1 MLVGKKALLLTPL
14 FLFRSKFV
22 LSPRTITG
30 IMAEFSITVTGV
42 SLKKSELSKSDLELL
57 QSAENASKN
66 AYAPYSQFFVGA
78 ALRLAKGDVI
88 LGTNQENVA
97 YPSGLCAERVA
108 LFSAS
113 TNYPNEPVDTMA
125 ITVNT
130 AKTVLTE
137 PLSPCG
143 NCRQVIMEY
152 QNKQKSPIR
161 LILGGQGDTVWI
173 FKDSAALLP
182 FGFEA
187 EYLKGE

>member
-1 MLVGKKALLLTPL
+1 
-14 FLFRSKFV
+14 
-22 LSPRTITG
+22 
-30 IMAEFSITVTGV
+30 MA
-42 SLKKSELSKSDLELL
+42 LKKSELSNADLALL
-57 QSAENASKN
+57 KSAEEASKN

-78 ALRLAKGDVI
+78 ALRLDNGTIV

-113 TNYPNEPVDTMA
+113 TNYPNEPVETMA

-130 AKTVLTE
+130 EKTILTE

-152 QNKQKSPIR
+152 QNKQKKPIR
-161 LILGGQGDTVWI
+161 LILGGQGDIVWV
-173 FKDSAALLP
+173 FKDSSALLP

-187 EYLKGE
+187 EYLKG

>member
-1 MLVGKKALLLTPL
+1 
-14 FLFRSKFV
+14 
-22 LSPRTITG
+22 
-30 IMAEFSITVTGV
+30 MAEFSITVKGI
-42 SLKKSELSKSDLELL
+42 SLKKSELSESDATLL
-57 QSAENASKN
+57 QAAEKASQH

-78 ALRLAKGDVI
+78 ALKLENGKTL

-113 TNYPNEPVDTMA
+113 TNYPEETIEAMA

-130 AKTVLTE
+130 KKTVLSE

-152 QNKQKSPIR
+152 QNKQKKPIR

-173 FKDSAALLP
+173 FNDSAALLP

-187 EYLKGE
+187 EYLKGD

>member
-1 MLVGKKALLLTPL
+1 MG
-14 FLFRSKFV
+14 
-22 LSPRTITG
+22 
-30 IMAEFSITVTGV
+30 EFSLTIKGLSV
-42 SLKKSELSKSDLELL
+42 SRSELAIPDLQLL
-57 QSAENASKN
+57 EKAEDVSKN

-78 ALRLAKGDVI
+78 ALRLDNGTIV

-113 TNYPNEPVDTMA
+113 TNHPNIPVAAMA

-130 AKTVLTE
+130 AKSVITV

-152 QNKQKSPIR
+152 QHKQNQPIR

-173 FKDSAALLP
+173 FEDSAALLP

-187 EYLKGE
+187 DYLKNS

>member
-1 MLVGKKALLLTPL
+1 MG
-14 FLFRSKFV
+14 
-22 LSPRTITG
+22 
-30 IMAEFSITVTGV
+30 EFSITIKGLSV
-42 SLKKSELSKSDLELL
+42 SRNDLAPSDLQLL
-57 QSAENASKN
+57 EQAETISKN

-78 ALRLAKGDVI
+78 ALRLENGTVV

-113 TNYPNEPVDTMA
+113 TNYPNKPIESMA

-130 AKTVLTE
+130 AKSVVTV

-152 QNKQKSPIR
+152 QHKQKKPIR
-161 LILGGQGDTVWI
+161 LILGGQGDIVWI
-173 FKDSAALLP
+173 FEDASVLLP

-187 EYLKGE
+187 DYLKNS

>member
-1 MLVGKKALLLTPL
+1 MG
-14 FLFRSKFV
+14 
-22 LSPRTITG
+22 
-30 IMAEFSITVTGV
+30 EFSITIKGL
-42 SLKKSELSKSDLELL
+42 SLKRAQLSTADLLLL
-57 QSAENASKN
+57 QEAEAASKN
-66 AYAPYSQFFVGA
+66 AYAPYSQFYVGA
-78 ALRLAKGDVI
+78 AVRLDDGTVV

-113 TNYPNEPVDTMA
+113 TNYPNKPIEALA

-130 AKTVLTE
+130 SKSAVSD

-152 QNKQKSPIR
+152 QHKQQKPIR
-161 LILGGQGDTVWI
+161 LILGAQSDTVWI
-173 FKDSAALLP
+173 FEDASVLLP

-187 EYLKGE
+187 DYLKNS

>member
-1 MLVGKKALLLTPL
+1 
-14 FLFRSKFV
+14 
-22 LSPRTITG
+22 
-30 IMAEFSITVTGV
+30 MAEFSITIKGL
-42 SLKKSELSKSDLELL
+42 SLKKNELSESDLALL
-57 QSAENASKN
+57 NAADEASKN

-78 ALRLAKGDVI
+78 ALKLVNGITV
-88 LGTNQENVA
+88 LGSNQENVA

-113 TNYPNEPVDTMA
+113 TNHPNEPVETVA

-130 AKTVLTE
+130 TKSAITE

-143 NCRQVIMEY
+143 SCRQVIMEY

-161 LILGGQGDTVWI
+161 LILGSQGDTVWI
-173 FKDSAALLP
+173 FEDSANLLP

-187 EYLKGE
+187 EYLKSS

>member
-1 MLVGKKALLLTPL
+1 
-14 FLFRSKFV
+14 
-22 LSPRTITG
+22 
-30 IMAEFSITVTGV
+30 MAEFSITIKGL
-42 SLKKSELSKSDLELL
+42 SLKKSELSESDLALL
-57 QSAENASKN
+57 NAANEASKN

-78 ALRLAKGDVI
+78 ALRLVNGKTV

-108 LFSAS
+108 LFAAS
-113 TNYPNEPVDTMA
+113 TNHPNEPVDTMA

-130 AKTVLTE
+130 TKAVITE

-143 NCRQVIMEY
+143 SCRQVIMEY

-161 LILGGQGDTVWI
+161 LILGSQGDTVWI
-173 FKDSAALLP
+173 FEDSSNLLP

-187 EYLKGE
+187 EYLKSS

>member
-1 MLVGKKALLLTPL
+1 
-14 FLFRSKFV
+14 
-22 LSPRTITG
+22 
-30 IMAEFSITVTGV
+30 MAEFSITVKGL
-42 SLKKSELSKSDLELL
+42 SLKKNELSESDLALL
-57 QSAENASKN
+57 REAEKASKN

-78 ALRLAKGDVI
+78 ALRLHNGATI

-113 TNYPNEPVDTMA
+113 TNYPNEPIETMA

-130 AKTVLTE
+130 TKTVLTE

-143 NCRQVIMEY
+143 NCRQVLMEY
-152 QNKQKSPIR
+152 QNKQKKPIR
-161 LILGGQGDTVWI
+161 LVLGGQGDTVWI
-173 FKDSAALLP
+173 FEDSAALLP

-187 EYLKGE
+187 EYLKGD

>member
-1 MLVGKKALLLTPL
+1 
-14 FLFRSKFV
+14 
-22 LSPRTITG
+22 
-30 IMAEFSITVTGV
+30 MAEFSITIKGV
-42 SLKKSELSKSDLELL
+42 SLKKDELSESDQALL
-57 QSAENASKN
+57 AEAENASKN

-78 ALRLAKGDVI
+78 ALRLENGKIVI
-88 LGTNQENVA
+88 GTNQENVA

-113 TNYPNEPVDTMA
+113 TNHPNEAIDTMA

-130 AKTVLTE
+130 AKTVITE

-152 QNKQKSPIR
+152 QNKQKKPIR
-161 LILGGQGDTVWI
+161 LILGGQGDTVWV
-173 FKDSAALLP
+173 FKDSAVLLP

-187 EYLKGE
+187 DYLKGS

>member
-1 MLVGKKALLLTPL
+1 
-14 FLFRSKFV
+14 
-22 LSPRTITG
+22 
-30 IMAEFSITVTGV
+30 MAEFSITITGT
-42 SLKKSELSKSDLELL
+42 SLKRSELSPSDLELL
-57 QSAENASKN
+57 ESAERASKN
-66 AYAPYSQFFVGA
+66 AYAPYSQFFVGSA
-78 ALRLAKGDVI
+78 IRLARGEIV

-130 AKTVLTE
+130 ARAVIEE

-143 NCRQVIMEY
+143 SCRQVIMEY

-161 LILGGQGDTVWI
+161 LILGGQGETVWI
-173 FKDSAALLP
+173 FKDSSSLLP

-187 EYLKGE
+187 EYLKGD

>member
-1 MLVGKKALLLTPL
+1 
-14 FLFRSKFV
+14 
-22 LSPRTITG
+22 
-30 IMAEFSITVTGV
+30 MAEFSITITGV
-42 SLKKSELSKSDLELL
+42 SLKKDELSEQDQALL
-57 QSAENASKN
+57 HAAEEVSKN

-78 ALRLAKGDVI
+78 ALRLDDGAIV

-113 TNYPNEPVDTMA
+113 TNYPNKPIEAMA

-130 AKTVLTE
+130 TKTVLTE

-152 QNKQKSPIR
+152 QNKQKKPIR

-187 EYLKGE
+187 EYLKGS

>member
-1 MLVGKKALLLTPL
+1 
-14 FLFRSKFV
+14 
-22 LSPRTITG
+22 
-30 IMAEFSITVTGV
+30 MAEFSITVTGI
-42 SLKKSELSKSDLELL
+42 SLKKSELPEQDQALL
-57 QSAENASKN
+57 KAAEEASQN

-78 ALRLAKGDVI
+78 ALRLDKGDIV

-113 TNYPNEPVDTMA
+113 TNFPNEPVDTMA

-130 AKTVLTE
+130 AKTIITE

-161 LILGGQGDTVWI
+161 LILGGQGDTVWV
-173 FKDSAALLP
+173 FKNAAALLP

>member
-1 MLVGKKALLLTPL
+1 MG
-14 FLFRSKFV
+14 
-22 LSPRTITG
+22 
-30 IMAEFSITVTGV
+30 EFSITIKG
-42 SLKKSELSKSDLELL
+42 LSVKRAQLSAQDAELL
-57 QSAENASKN
+57 KQAEEASKN

-78 ALRLAKGDVI
+78 ALRLDDGTIV

-113 TNYPNEPVDTMA
+113 TNYPNKPVECMA

-130 AKTVLTE
+130 KKTTIME

-143 NCRQVIMEY
+143 NCRQVLMEY
-152 QNKQKSPIR
+152 QHKQRKPIR

-173 FKDSAALLP
+173 FEDSSVLLP

-187 EYLKGE
+187 DYLKNS

>member
-1 MLVGKKALLLTPL
+1 MLHLLRFSYRKTNL
-14 FLFRSKFV
+14 
-22 LSPRTITG
+22 IG
-30 IMAEFSITVTGV
+30 MGEFSITIKGLSV
-42 SLKKSELSKSDLELL
+42 SRADLSAPDLELL
-57 QSAENASKN
+57 ERAEEASKN

-78 ALRLAKGDVI
+78 ALTLEDGTVV

-113 TNYPNEPVDTMA
+113 TNYPNVPVKTMA

-130 AKTVLTE
+130 KKSIITV

-143 NCRQVIMEY
+143 SCRQVLMEY
-152 QNKQKSPIR
+152 QHKQKQPIR
-161 LILGGQGDTVWI
+161 LILGGQADVVWI
-173 FKDSAALLP
+173 FEDSSSLLP

-187 EYLKGE
+187 DYLKNS

>member
-1 MLVGKKALLLTPL
+1 
-14 FLFRSKFV
+14 
-22 LSPRTITG
+22 
-30 IMAEFSITVTGV
+30 MAEFSITVKGL
-42 SLKKSELSKSDLELL
+42 SLKKSELTEGDAELL
-57 QSAENASKN
+57 AAAENASRN

-78 ALRLAKGDVI
+78 ALRLEKGDII

-113 TNYPNEPVDTMA
+113 TNHPNEVVETMA

-130 AKTVLTE
+130 TKSKLTE

-152 QNKQKSPIR
+152 QNKQKKPIR
-161 LILGGQGDTVWI
+161 LILGGQEDVVWI
-173 FKDSAALLP
+173 FEDSSALLP

-187 EYLKGE
+187 DYLKGD

>member
-1 MLVGKKALLLTPL
+1 M
-14 FLFRSKFV
+14 S
-22 LSPRTITG
+22 
-30 IMAEFSITVTGV
+30 EFSITIKGL
-42 SLKKSELSKSDLELL
+42 SLKKSELAESDLVLL
-57 QSAENASKN
+57 NAAEEASKN

-78 ALRLAKGDVI
+78 ALKLINGTIV

-108 LFSAS
+108 LFSAA
-113 TNYPNEPVDTMA
+113 TNHPNETVHTMA

-130 AKTVLTE
+130 EKAAISE

-143 NCRQVIMEY
+143 SCRQVIMEY

-161 LILGGQGDTVWI
+161 LVLGGQGDSVWI
-173 FKDSAALLP
+173 FEDASNLLP

-187 EYLKGE
+187 EYLKGS

>member
-1 MLVGKKALLLTPL
+1 
-14 FLFRSKFV
+14 
-22 LSPRTITG
+22 
-30 IMAEFSITVTGV
+30 MAEFSITVKGI
-42 SLKKSELSKSDLELL
+42 SLKKSELSEPDATLL
-57 QSAENASKN
+57 QAAEDASQH

-78 ALRLAKGDVI
+78 ALKLENGNTV

-113 TNYPNEPVDTMA
+113 TNYPEETIEAMA

-130 AKTVLTE
+130 KKTVLSE

-152 QNKQKSPIR
+152 QNKQKKPIR

-173 FKDSAALLP
+173 FNDSAALLP

-187 EYLKGE
+187 EYLKGD